1 MSLSGKVAVIT
12 GGSNGIGKACVERL
26 ARDGA
31 SVVINYASDTESAD
45 ALVRSIG
52 TDRAL
57 AVQADVSTMDGLA
70 RVVDEAVARF
80 GKIDILMANAGTMP
94 MRNVENTTE
103 ADFDKTF
110 ALNVKGPYFL
120 AQRAVPHMPRGARII
135 FVSTGLCHNSAV
147 PPDYLLYAASKG
159 AVEQMTRVLAKG
171 LAATRGII
179 VNAVA
184 PGPTSTEF
192 FYRGKSEALIEGMK
206 KAFPF
211 GRLGEPEEVA
221 GMVAFLAGEDSK
233 WVNGQTYMVNGG
245 LFV

>member
-1 MSLSGKVAVIT
+1 MSLSGKVALVT

-31 SVVINYASDTESAD
+31 SVVINYASDTASAE

-52 TDRAL
+52 ADRAI
-57 AVQADVSTMDGLA
+57 AVQADVSTMDGIA
-70 RVVDEAVARF
+70 KVVDEAVKRF
-80 GKIDILMANAGTMP
+80 GRIDVLMANAGTMP

-110 ALNVKGPYFL
+110 NLNVKGPYFL
-120 AQRAVPHMPRGARII
+120 TQKVVPHMPSGGRII
-135 FVSTGLCHNSAV
+135 FVSSGLCHNSAI
-147 PPDYLLYAASKG
+147 PPDYLLYASSKG
-159 AVEQMTRVLAKG
+159 AVEQMARVMAKG
-171 LAATRGII
+171 LAAKGII

-184 PGPTSTEF
+184 PGPTATEF
-192 FYRGKSEALIEGMK
+192 FYRGKSEALIENMK

-211 GRLGEPEEVA
+211 GRLGEPDEVA
-221 GMVAFLAGEDSK
+221 SMVAFLAGEDSK
-233 WVNGQTYMVNGG
+233 WVSGQTYMVNGG